1 VWLAVLL
8 TFALLHCDPID
19 FLSMAELIQITRGFF
34 LSLSL
39 SLSLSTLSPSLSLSS
54 DFYERSFV
62 RSVYSP
68 S

>member
-39 SLSLSTLSPSLSLSS
+39 SLSTLSPSLSLSS